1 MNWPTRLGWRGMVAI
16 VSIVLRF
23 SADALELFFELFQI
37 LVRKLFKIDQ
47 FISRAFDGTNDLIKF
62 QMNGFGIAV
71 LGVLNQEHHE
81 EGNDRGGGVDDELP
95 RVGEMKSRASEAPH
109 GDDEDGSSKSPG
121 AAENNRRLVRENAKG
136 IPYNAKEIPAPLAF
150 F

>member
-16 VSIVLRF
+16 VSIVLGF

-37 LVRKLFKIDQ
+37 LIRKLFKIDQ
-47 FISRAFDGTNDLIKF
+47 FISRAFDGANDLIKF

-71 LGVLNQEHHE
+71 LRVLNQEHHE
-81 EGNDRGGGVDDELP
+81 ECNDRRGGIDDELP
-95 RVGEMKSRASEAPH
+95 GVGEMKGRPSEAPH
-109 GDDEDGSSKSPG
+109 GDNEHGSGKSPG
-121 AAENNRRLVRENAKG
+121 AAENNRRLAGENAKG
-136 IPYNAKEIPAPLAF
+136 IPHDAKEIPGPFVF

>member
-95 RVGEMKSRASEAPH
+95 GVGKMKSRPSEAPH
-109 GDDEDGSSKSPG
+109 GDDEHGSGKGPAAPG
-121 AAENNRRLVRENAKG
+121 INRRLARETAKG
-136 IPYNAKEIPAPLAF
+136 IAHDAKEIPMPF
-150 F
+150 VFC